1 MQENTII
8 NLFIEVLDNS
18 SVLVGESLKSRFY
31 HIWKTDIQLESLRIE
46 LKRWMKSQNDFL
58 ITNKMPLIKPTLHP
72 LDKDTQWTSVTKR
85 LRNTIKDSDY
95 LDLHY

>member
-1 MQENTII
+1 
-8 NLFIEVLDNS
+8 
-18 SVLVGESLKSRFY
+18 
-31 HIWKTDIQLESLRIE
+31 
-46 LKRWMKSQNDFL
+46 MKSQNDFL
-58 ITNKMPLIKPTLHP
+58 ITNKMPLLKPTLHP